1 MKKILLKS
9 LLMLLCSSAISV
21 SAQGPAFRDS
31 GVNIIRLGNDTSF
44 VHRFEVRGDSFYSQ
58 ILSLPQGLRY
68 MEGRGVWFP
77 DGNLR
82 SIRSQISA
90 VSPDAGWTLVQETTL
105 ETTPD
110 STRIRMLRD
119 GRTTERS
126 FAGRAMITN
135 NADAVA
141 FQIFPFY
148 GFRAPRTVGDS
159 AVFRHVTGLG
169 ARDFVVKRE
178 APRTVSVRS
187 SFMGKIT
194 LHLDA
199 KNRLL
204 SVDALGSSLNF
215 TSQVYRKGVDF
226 EAIKQRFAVQYSQNA
241 GPLIVSVRDT
251 VGYQQG
257 GQNIS
262 VNYWRPSARGRKVFG
277 GIVPFGRFWR
287 FGANNAT
294 EIHFSEPV
302 LVGGQRLEAG
312 GYSLFALP
320 HSETNWELCFNQKT
334 GIWGTEYNPAADV
347 LRVPMRVERLPEH
360 AEQFTISLQSFGNDM
375 SLWAD
380 WEQTRLSVTIQ
391 KMPPMIPD
399 VAPQWYLYQL
409 RLSERH
415 KNPANWTPED
425 QAAIGRHVVFLDS
438 LGKAGSL
445 VFAGRNDLAPDDPN
459 MLGIALVK
467 ATSLEAAKS
476 MMAPDP
482 GVQAGIQIAHVSPY
496 RLAISHFK
504 NAPGIKHY
512 PGIKMPSDAAS
523 LERLRAIN
531 RDVWQPFVAAYAAGS
546 AGQYM
551 ALHSSDFIRAT
562 IDETKDLTTYSAD
575 SQRHFEY
582 NRQNNSR
589 CEIAFS
595 FFERATGASSAS
607 ERGIYRYTAI
617 AADGAQTHYYGKF
630 HVIHRLENGRWKIAV
645 DYDSDEDGTIGQDD
659 FEAGL
664 PMDIFVK
671 K

>member
-1 MKKILLKS
+1 MILHR
-9 LLMLLCSSAISV
+9 LLLLLLCSSAV
-21 SAQGPAFRDS
+21 TVTAQRPAFRDS

-44 VHRFEVRGDSFYSQ
+44 VHRFEVLGDSFYSQ

-68 MEGRGVWFP
+68 IEGRGIWFS

-82 SIRSQISA
+82 SIRSQASTF
-90 VSPDAGWTLVQETTL
+90 SPEGDWTVVQETML

-110 STRIRMLRD
+110 STRIRILRD
-119 GRTTERS
+119 GRTTERG
-126 FAGRAMITN
+126 FAGRSMITN

-141 FQIFPFY
+141 FQLFPFY
-148 GFRAPRTVGDS
+148 GFRAPRRAGDS
-159 AVFRHVTGLG
+159 LVFRHVTGLG

-178 APRTVSVRS
+178 APRVVSVRS

-194 LHLDA
+194 LYLDA

-226 EAIKQRFAVQYSQNA
+226 EAIKQRFAAQYSQNA
-241 GPLIVSVRDT
+241 SPLIVSVRDT
-251 VGYQQG
+251 VEHQQG
-257 GQNIS
+257 SQNIS
-262 VNYWRPSARGRKVFG
+262 IHYWRPSARGRKVFG
-277 GIVPFGRFWR
+277 GIVPMGRFWR

-294 EIHFSEPV
+294 EINFEAPV
-302 LVGGQRLEAG
+302 LIAGQRLEAG
-312 GYSLFALP
+312 RYSLFALP
-320 HSETNWELCFNQKT
+320 HSESNWELCINKKN
-334 GIWGTEYNPAADV
+334 GIWGTEYDPAADV
-347 LRVPMRVERLPEH
+347 MRVPMRVERLPQH
-360 AEQFTISLQSFGNDM
+360 VEQFTISLQPVGNDM
-375 SLWAD
+375 LLYAD
-380 WEQTRLSVTIQ
+380 WELTRLSVTVQ
-391 KMPPMIPD
+391 KMPPVTPD
-399 VAPQWYLYQL
+399 VTPQWYLYQL

-438 LGKAGSL
+438 LGKTGNL

-467 ATSLEAAKS
+467 ATSLEAAKA

-482 GVQAGIQIAHVSPY
+482 GVQAGIQTAHVSPY

-531 RDVWQPFVAAYAAGS
+531 RDVWQPFVTAYAAGN
-546 AGQYM
+546 AEQYM
-551 ALHSSDFIRAT
+551 ALHTADFIRAT
-562 IDETKDLTTYSAD
+562 IDETKDLATYRAD

-582 NRQNNSR
+582 NSQNNSR

-595 FFERATGASSAS
+595 FFERTTGATSAS
-607 ERGIYRYTAI
+607 ERGIYRYTLI
-617 AADGAQTHYYGKF
+617 ASDGARTPYYGRF

-664 PMDIFVK
+664 PMDVFVTK
-671 K
+671 

>member
-1 MKKILLKS
+1 MILHR
-9 LLMLLCSSAISV
+9 LLLLLLCLLATSL
-21 SAQGPAFRDS
+21 SAQRPAFRDS
-31 GVNIIRLGNDTSF
+31 GVSIIRLGNDTSF

-68 MEGRGVWFP
+68 VEGRGDWFP
-77 DGNLR
+77 NGNLR
-82 SIRSQISA
+82 SIRSQVSA
-90 VSPDAGWTLVQETTL
+90 LSPDGDWTVVQETSL

-110 STRIRMLRD
+110 STRIRILRD
-119 GRTTERS
+119 GRTTDRG
-126 FAGRAMITN
+126 FAGQCMITN

-141 FQIFPFY
+141 FQLFPFY
-148 GFRAPRTVGDS
+148 GFRAPRRVGDS
-159 AVFRHVTGLG
+159 LVFRHVTGLG

-178 APRTVSVRS
+178 AARTVSVRS
-187 SFMGKIT
+187 SLMGKIT
-194 LHLDA
+194 LQLDS

-215 TSQVYRKGVDF
+215 TAQVYRKGVDF
-226 EAIKQRFAVQYSQNA
+226 EEIKQRFAAQYSQNA
-241 GPLIVSVRDT
+241 NPLIVSVRDT
-251 VGYQQG
+251 VESGQG
-257 GQNIS
+257 IS
-262 VNYWRPSARGRKVFG
+262 INYWRPSARGRKVFG
-277 GIVPFGRFWR
+277 GIVPMGRFWR

-294 EIHFSEPV
+294 EISFEEPV
-302 LVGGQRLEAG
+302 LIAGQRLEAG
-312 GYSLFALP
+312 RYSLFALP
-320 HSETNWELCFNQKT
+320 HSETNWELCFNKKT
-334 GIWGTEYNPAADV
+334 GIWGTEYDPAADV
-347 LRVPMRVERLPEH
+347 LRVPMQVKRLPEH
-360 AEQFTISLQSFGNDM
+360 VEQFTISLQTVGNDM

-380 WEQTRLSVTIQ
+380 WEQTRLSITVQ
-391 KMPPMIPD
+391 KMPQMTPD
-399 VAPQWYLYQL
+399 VAPQWFLYQL

-438 LGKAGSL
+438 LGRTGNL

-467 ATSLEAAKS
+467 ATSLGAAKA

-551 ALHSSDFIRAT
+551 ALHTEDFIRAT
-562 IDETKDLTTYSAD
+562 TDETKDLTTYSAD

-582 NRQNNSR
+582 NRENRLR

-595 FFERATGASSAS
+595 FFERSIGATSAS
-607 ERGIYRYTAI
+607 ERGIYRYTVI
-617 AADGAQTHYYGKF
+617 ASDGNRTSYYGRF

-664 PMDIFVK
+664 PMDVFAK